1 MENLL
6 NIHPYNLQNYLVQ
19 NNLNMEHMVNHIN
32 DNINDYNAIHNLNQP
47 LNYYIN
53 DVINQNQQMVDIIN
67 NDYVAENNGDG
78 VNAAAGVNNAMPV
91 NANALP
97 VNANGIID
105 NEQVNYIINNIIA
118 NDPHIANLVNINIQN
133 NVDNIQTHNMILIH
147 HINQQN
153 NHIVQL
159 QNYNN
164 IAH

>member
-1 MENLL
+1 
-6 NIHPYNLQNYLVQ
+6 
-19 NNLNMEHMVNHIN
+19 MEHMVNHIN

-91 NANALP
+91 NAN
-97 VNANGIID
+97 GIID